1 MMSYAG
7 FSLRWLAALTIT
19 GAPLCA
25 QTPPPP
31 TSAASTIKVE
41 VRVVLLDVVVIND
54 KGDPV
59 SGLFKDQFE
68 VMEDGARQTI
78 SLFEEHGRTGPAQP
92 AAAGLEPRQAQTSA
106 LEPLPANFYTNSQ
119 TIKASDSVNVLL
131 LDWLN
136 TQPSDQTYVRKQVIK
151 YLHSVP
157 PGTRLAIFTLGT
169 ELRLVQGFTTESSVI
184 LAALNNKE
192 AGASPK
198 SVGLLDS
205 KTREASEQEVIEM
218 LIRSDAAPATVS
230 AVRDSMNEAA
240 VRQTGD
246 RVKLTIQ
253 GLLELQR
260 YLAPIPGRK
269 NVFWFSGSFPISN
282 VPVPGAGANY
292 SNDFQST
299 AQRAGPAR
307 IAIYPISAEGVMTA
321 GSVLMDPS
329 QGLTTRA
336 RAMDLNSGGNV
347 GDSAKQIAMES
358 IARETGGQAFYNTNG
373 LDREITR
380 AVAEGEHYYTM
391 TYTPMNAARDGKFR
405 NIHVKLSNGNYRLS
419 YRRGYFSEGG
429 QEQATTPGPQNTLLE
444 LMRFG
449 MPDFDQ
455 IAYNVHVTAEDPQ
468 PPSGRVWAGVN
479 RDLKGPVTRY
489 RVDFSIPLS
498 ELKLTGDTSG
508 TMRGAVQL
516 MLVAYQKN
524 GYPLNLV
531 ESKNEFSL
539 KREVYESARNVNIHA
554 RQELDVPAGDVYLR
568 VGLFEQVSGHV
579 GTIEIPLLAA
589 AVPSKN

>member
-1 MMSYAG
+1 MKLRAG
-7 FSLRWLAALTIT
+7 FSLRWLAALAIT
-19 GAPLCA
+19 AVPLCA
-25 QTPPPP
+25 QIPPSPS
-31 TSAASTIKVE
+31 TSGPTIKVE

-54 KGDPV
+54 NGDPV
-59 SGLFKDQFE
+59 SGLSQDQFE
-68 VMEDGARQTI
+68 VLEDGARQTV
-78 SLFEEHGRTGPAQP
+78 SSFEEHGRRGPAHP
-92 AAAGLEPRQAQTSA
+92 VPPGLAPPQAQTSA
-106 LEPLPANFYTNSQ
+106 QGPLPVNSYTSSQ

-136 TQPSDQTYVRKQVIK
+136 TQPADQTYVRKQVVK
-151 YLHSVP
+151 YLHTVP

-184 LAALNNKE
+184 LAALNNRE

-205 KTREASEQEVIEM
+205 KTREASEQEIIEM
-218 LIRSDAAPATVS
+218 LIRNDAAPAAVS
-230 AVRDSMNEAA
+230 AVQDSIRESAA
-240 VRQTGD
+240 LQTGD

-269 NVFWFSGSFPISN
+269 NVFWFSGSFPINN
-282 VPVPGAGANY
+282 VPVLGASANS
-292 SNDFQST
+292 SNDAQST
-299 AQRAGPAR
+299 SQGLGPAR

-321 GSVLMDPS
+321 GTVLMDPS

-336 RAMDLNSGGNV
+336 RATDLNSAGNTN
-347 GDSAKQIAMES
+347 DSAKQIAMES

-391 TYTPMNAARDGKFR
+391 SYSPTNVARDGKFR
-405 NIHVKLSNGNYRLS
+405 NIHVKLAKGNYRLS
-419 YRRGYFSEGG
+419 YRRGYFSEAGP
-429 QEQATTPGPQNTLLE
+429 ELTTTPPSQNVLLD

-455 IAYNVHVTAEDPQ
+455 IVYNVHVTPEDPQ
-468 PPSGRVWAGVN
+468 PPSGSAPAGVN

-498 ELKLTGDTSG
+498 ELKLTGDAGG
-508 TMRGAVQL
+508 TMHGAVQL

-531 ESKNEFSL
+531 ESKNEFNL
-539 KREVYESARNVNIHA
+539 KREVYETARNVNIHA
-554 RQELDVPAGDVYLR
+554 RQELDVPAGDVHLR
-568 VGLFEQVSGHV
+568 VGLFEQASGHV
-579 GTIEIPLLAA
+579 GTIAVPLLPAA
-589 AVPSKN
+589 GPSKN

>member
-1 MMSYAG
+1 MKLRAG
-7 FSLRWLAALTIT
+7 FGWRWLAALTT
-19 GAPLCA
+19 TAVPLWA

-31 TSAASTIKVE
+31 TPESTIKVE
-41 VRVVLLDVVVIND
+41 VRVVLLDVVVAND
-54 KGDPV
+54 KGEPV
-59 SGLFKDQFE
+59 HGLSKDQFE
-68 VMEDGARQTI
+68 VLEDGARQTV
-78 SLFEEHGRTGPAQP
+78 SSFEEHGRTRPTRT
-92 AAAGLEPRQAQTSA
+92 AAGLAPQPAQT
-106 LEPLPANFYTNSQ
+106 LGEPLAANVYTNSQ
-119 TIKASDSVNVLL
+119 IIKASESVNVLL

-136 TQPSDQTYVRKQVIK
+136 TQPADQTYVRNQIIK
-151 YLHSVP
+151 YLRTVP

-184 LAALNNKE
+184 LAALNRKE
-192 AGASPK
+192 GGANPQ

-205 KTREASEQEVIEM
+205 KTREASEQEVVEM

-230 AVRDSMNEAA
+230 AVQDAMRETAA
-240 VRQTGD
+240 RQTGD
-246 RVKLTIQ
+246 RAKLTIQ

-282 VPVPGAGANY
+282 VPVLGVGANY
-292 SNDFQST
+292 SNEPQST
-299 AQRAGPAR
+299 SQGLGPAR

-336 RAMDLNSGGNV
+336 RAMDLNSGGNTS
-347 GDSAKQIAMES
+347 DSAKQIAMES
-358 IARETGGQAFYNTNG
+358 IARETGGAAFYNTNG

-380 AVAEGEHYYTM
+380 AVDEGEHYYTM
-391 TYTPMNAARDGKFR
+391 TYTPTNAARDAKFR
-405 NIHVKLSNGNYRLS
+405 NIHVKLAKGSYKLS
-419 YRRGYFSEGG
+419 YRRGYYSEAGS
-429 QEQATTPGPQNTLLE
+429 EQAANVAPQNTLLE

-455 IAYNVHVTAEDPQ
+455 IAYNVHVAPADPQ
-468 PPSGRVWAGVN
+468 PHTGSAQAGVN

-498 ELKLTGDTSG
+498 ELKLTGDTGG
-508 TMRGAVQL
+508 TMHGAVQL

-539 KREVYESARNVNIHA
+539 KREMYESARNVNIHA
-554 RQELDVPAGDVYLR
+554 QQELDVPTGDVYLR
-568 VGLFEQVSGHV
+568 VGLFEQASGHV
-579 GTIEIPLLAA
+579 GTIEVPLLSGAG
-589 AVPSKN
+589 PPKN

>member
-1 MMSYAG
+1 MSFRPGLYWKWLVAMT
-7 FSLRWLAALTIT
+7 LAA
-19 GAPLCA
+19 APLCA
-25 QTPPPP
+25 QTPAPPS
-31 TSAASTIKVE
+31 SAGPTIKVE
-41 VRVVLLDVVVIND
+41 VRVVLLDVVVTND

-59 SGLFKDQFE
+59 SGLSKDQFE
-68 VMEDGARQTI
+68 VLEDGARQTV
-78 SLFEEHGRTGPAQP
+78 SLFAEHGRTGPAQP
-92 AAAGLEPRQAQTSA
+92 VAPGLAPHQAQISA
-106 LEPLPANFYTNSQ
+106 PGPLPVNFYTNSQ
-119 TIKASDSVNVLL
+119 TTKASDSVNVLL

-136 TQPSDQTYVRKQVIK
+136 TQPADQTYVRKQVIK
-151 YLHSVP
+151 YLYTVP

-184 LAALNNKE
+184 LAALNNRE

-205 KTREASEQEVIEM
+205 KTREASEQEIIEM
-218 LIRSDAAPATVS
+218 LIRNDAAPATVS
-230 AVRDSMNEAA
+230 AARDSIRETAA
-240 VRQTGD
+240 RQTGD

-260 YLAPIPGRK
+260 YLTPIPGRK
-269 NVFWFSGSFPISN
+269 NVFWFSGSFPINN
-282 VPVPGAGANY
+282 VPVLGAGANY
-292 SNDFQST
+292 PNDSQST
-299 AQRAGPAR
+299 SQGLGPAR

-321 GSVLMDPS
+321 GTVLMDPS

-336 RAMDLNSGGNV
+336 RAMDLNSGGNTS
-347 GDSAKQIAMES
+347 DSSKQIAMES

-391 TYTPMNAARDGKFR
+391 TYTRTNAARDGKFR
-405 NIHVKLSNGNYRLS
+405 NIHVRLATGNYRLS
-419 YRRGYFSEGG
+419 YRRGYFSEAGP
-429 QEQATTPGPQNTLLE
+429 EQPTTPAPQNTLLD

-455 IAYNVHVTAEDPQ
+455 IVYNVHVAPVDPQ
-468 PPSGRVWAGVN
+468 PPAGSAPAGVN

-498 ELKLTGDTSG
+498 ELKLTRDTGG
-508 TMRGAVQL
+508 TMHGAVQL

-531 ESKNEFSL
+531 ESKDEFNL

-554 RQELDVPAGDVYLR
+554 RQELDVPAGDVHLR
-568 VGLFEQVSGHV
+568 VGLFEQASGHV
-579 GTIEIPLLAA
+579 GTIEVPLLSAA
-589 AVPSKN
+589 EPSRN